1 MCYLPSEK
9 ACGHQQNPPVLT
21 CGWQITQVVLH
32 SGRIIIVILVI
43 HIGQLAFAL
52 TVKKTKDFI
61 GAHLY
66 CLSASLFHFHAV
78 K

>member
-1 MCYLPSEK
+1 MCYLPPEK

-21 CGWQITQVVLH
+21 CGWQIMQDVLH

-52 TVKKTKDFI
+52 TVKKQKILSEHTYTAYQLVCFI
-61 GAHLY
+61 
-66 CLSASLFHFHAV
+66 FMQ
-78 K
+78 